1 MLFLLLGQG
10 CCCGLGT
17 NLISASFATGGS
29 GIVPWDFALKF
40 ALTILMLS
48 ANYQGE
54 EVTPL
59 FAIGASLGVVLK
71 SALGMPA
78 ELAAVLSC
86 AAVFG
91 IATNTLLAPMSIGTK
106 VFSFAYLP
114 YFFVVCVIAYLFNMD
129 KSIYALQRKAPRIAT
144 QQK

>member
-1 MLFLLLGQG
+1 MALSVPVAFDLPTLGQLLLLGIAFSIASVLFAWCLTWGKRITTAQLGNPIKCITVMDASLSVLFLLLGQG

-54 EVTPL
+54 EVTLL
-59 FAIGASLGVVLK
+59 FAIGASGVFV
-71 SALGMPA
+71 AMPKT
-78 ELAAVLSC
+78 AAQPS
-86 AAVFG
+86 
-91 IATNTLLAPMSIGTK
+91 PD
-106 VFSFAYLP
+106 P
-114 YFFVVCVIAYLFNMD
+114 
-129 KSIYALQRKAPRIAT
+129 
-144 QQK
+144 